1 MDVKELVIVGEEEIG
16 KTTLA
21 NALLGWDVFPQSTW
35 DLYIPTEEPASK
47 MLTESIRLTDTPGYD
62 LLWYQVPDSVN
73 KAVSNADTIIMMY
86 AGFSDESDLDMENAI
101 LEDIEEFNR
110 WLEKLAKEEMLQ
122 KELLAKAKTRDI
134 YFVIPFYSEDGP
146 LDQEE
151 LDQDLRRAKERFA
164 HLSDHGE
171 DGFFCIDPMMALV
184 AAIEDDQNALIKSG
198 VLPLKAALLEQRSKL

>member
-35 DLYIPTEEPASK
+35 DLYIPTEEPASQ
-47 MLTESIRLTDTPGYD
+47 MLTDGIRLTDTPGYD
-62 LLWYQVPDSVN
+62 LLWYQVPE
-73 KAVSNADTIIMMY
+73 AVKEEVSGADTVIMMFK
-86 AGFSDESDLDMENAI
+86 GFGEPSDVDTETVGK
-101 LEDIEEFNR
+101 EDAEEIHR
-110 WLEKLAKEEMLQ
+110 WLKGLVKEEKLLKG
-122 KELLAKAKTRDI
+122 LLAKAKTRDI